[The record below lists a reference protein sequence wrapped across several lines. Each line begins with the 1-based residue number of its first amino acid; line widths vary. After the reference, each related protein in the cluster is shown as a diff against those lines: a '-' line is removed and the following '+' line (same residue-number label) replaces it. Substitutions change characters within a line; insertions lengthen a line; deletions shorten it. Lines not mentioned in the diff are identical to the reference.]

1 MYICIPLGGLGTR
14 FSKYSR
20 PKPLISV
27 FGKPIVYWLLDVF
40 REHHVDF
47 TFVVTYHPD
56 MLPFHF
62 ESQLR
67 NDYPS
72 YSFFFVSLKQSTRGA
87 SETLFLTFSEMEKKE
102 MTDQGVLCIDG
113 DVFFRNSQSSSL
125 DISYKIIRPNT
136 NYVVCFEDFNPDPI
150 YSYVEVNPEGQM
162 TRMVEKEKI
171 SNYACCGGYGFSSWK
186 TAMYYCKYIIDNQ
199 IMQKN
204 EFYTSTVIQTMIQD
218 HHTFEMVL
226 CSPNEYVCLGTPI
239 QLRTFCNNFPIAQIK
254 PRRFCFDLDNTL
266 VSYPVVHGDYTTVL
280 PHQKNIEYLRY
291 LKKCGNVIIIHTAR
305 RMRTHG
311 GNTGKVMHDVG
322 KITLD
327 TLEKFQ
333 IPYDELYFGKPDAD
347 YYIDDKGVS
356 CFADLEKET
365 GFYYQT
371 IEARDFNSIQSYHSI
386 ETLRKSSTQSLI
398 GEIQY
403 YRTLPLACKDLFP
416 FFFEYDTTDYKWYVI
431 EKIKGVSISHLYVSQ
446 ELNPVLF
453 KHIMN
458 AIHRIHSQEIPSE
471 NKINKEMYG
480 NYYAKLKKRYTMF
493 DYSIYPQAESIY
505 TLLLEKME
513 RVEQNECGK
522 LSMIHGDPVFTN
534 IMLNQFGKIKFI
546 DPRGKLDETVT
557 SFGDVFYDY
566 AKIYQSLIG
575 YDEILLQKN
584 IPTPYKSTFIELF
597 RTEFCLLYSSEEWD
611 MLQYITA
618 SLYFTLIPLHHGVNG
633 ELYIRQIEKLLSL
646 S

>member
-20 PKPLISV
+20 PKPLIPV
-27 FGKPIVYWLLDVF
+27 FGKPILYWLLDVF
-40 REHHVDF
+40 RERHADF

-87 SETLFLTFSEMEKKE
+87 SETLFITFSEMEKKE

-113 DVFFRNSQSSSL
+113 DVFFRNSQPSSL
-125 DISYKIIRPNT
+125 DISYKIIRPDT
-136 NYVVCFEDFNPDPI
+136 NYVICFEDVNPDPI
-150 YSYVEVNPEGQM
+150 YSYVEVNPEGRM

-186 TAMYYCKYIIDNQ
+186 TAMHYCIYIIDNQ

-204 EFYTSTVIQTMIQD
+204 EFYTSTVIQTMIQE

-226 CSPNEYVCLGTPI
+226 CSPHEYVCLGTPI
-239 QLRTFCNNFPIAQIK
+239 QLRTFCNNYPIAQIK

-280 PHQKNIEYLRY
+280 PNQKNIEYLRY

-311 GNTGKVMHDVG
+311 GNTGKVMRDVG

-347 YYIDDKGVS
+347 YYIDDKAVS
-356 CFADLEKET
+356 CFVDMEKET
-365 GFYYQT
+365 GFYSQT

-386 ETLRKSSTQSLI
+386 ETLRKSSIQSLA
-398 GEIQY
+398 GEIRY
-403 YRTLPLACKDLFP
+403 YQTLPLSCKDLFP
-416 FFFEYDTTDYKWYVI
+416 FFFEYDTADFKWYTI
-431 EKIKGVSISHLYVSQ
+431 EKIKGVSISHLYLSQ
-446 ELNPVLF
+446 ELSPLLF
-453 KHIMN
+453 KHIMS
-458 AIHRIHSQEIPSE
+458 AINRIHTQEIRPE
-471 NKINKEMYG
+471 HTIEPQLMYS
-480 NYYAKLKKRYTMF
+480 NYLTKLKKRFGMF
-493 DYSIYPQAESIY
+493 DYSIYPHAERIY
-505 TLLLEKME
+505 TCLVEKLGE
-513 RVEQNECGK
+513 YEQKSCGK

-534 IMLNQFGKIKFI
+534 IILNQFGKIKFI
-546 DPRGKLDETVT
+546 DPRGILDDILTPI
-557 SFGDVFYDY
+557 GDVFYDY

-575 YDEILLQKN
+575 YDEILLQKK
-584 IPTPYKSTFIELF
+584 IPASYKSSLIELF
-597 RTEFCLLYSSEEWD
+597 RNEFCSLYSKEDWGR
-611 MLQYITA
+611 LQYITA
-618 SLYFTLIPLHHGVNG
+618 SLYFTLIPLHQGLNG
-633 ELYIRQIEKLLSL
+633 EKYMMQIETLLS
-646 S
+646 